1 MAGQDRERPGP
12 ETQRPGLHPPVPK
25 THTPS
30 TLQAPAEKSQNL
42 RASMAT
48 VLDEGTARQ
57 VPEPQRHEE
66 GPMPFTAAT
75 QTHKCQQTKPSSVLR
90 RRQHAQVGSAPG
102 TQGWLNMRQS
112 VSRTQHDRRIIS

>member
-48 VLDEGTARQ
+48 VLDEGAARQ

-66 GPMPFTAAT
+66 GPTPFTQNFAI
-75 QTHKCQQTKPSSVLR
+75 CS
-90 RRQHAQVGSAPG
+90 
-102 TQGWLNMRQS
+102 NMNELEGHYAKSQAEKHNT
-112 VSRTQHDRRIIS
+112 V